1 MWLKR
6 IILTFSVVVFTS
18 CYASENISKNVL
30 FEAKQ
35 NNVNQNV
42 NSQHLKV
49 ENVDNGNQQ
58 VSEEIKSPSQTNP
71 RRTQIKF
78 PSDCHYLPNESD
90 KNWKLQLS
98 CAEALNAVFSKLPK
112 EDCEYENNS
121 KSKPKDNQIWF
132 ENYDIEFNSV
142 SSNKYLVKV
151 RCTQSAYNQSNVY
164 LLYDE
169 SELPSKTTVLEF
181 LGLSF
186 TFDENKD
193 EPKNI
198 ENVNVKTVGGR
209 WFNPKTKELIVFVKG
224 RGMGDFGEYARYS
237 FQNDKPKLEEFRAKF
252 SDGGIQYSNEILK
265 ESPKTWK
272 QFYPK

>member
-1 MWLKR
+1 MWLKK
-6 IILTFSVVVFTS
+6 IILIFSAVVFTS

-49 ENVDNGNQQ
+49 ENVDNTNQQ
-58 VSEEIKSPSQTNP
+58 VSEEIKSPYQTNP
-71 RRTQIKF
+71 RRTRIIF
-78 PSDCHYLPNESD
+78 PNDCHYFPNESD
-90 KNWKLQLS
+90 KNWKLQLA
-98 CAEALNAVFSKLPK
+98 CAEALKDVFSELPK
-112 EDCEYENNS
+112 ENCEYKNNTEVKEN
-121 KSKPKDNQIWF
+121 QMWF
-132 ENYDIEFNSV
+132 ENYDLEFYSF
-142 SSNKYLVKV
+142 SINKYLVKV

-181 LGLSF
+181 PSLSF

-193 EPKNI
+193 EPKTI
-198 ENVNVKTVGGR
+198 ENINVKTVGGR

-224 RGMGDFGEYARYS
+224 RGMGDFGEYAKYS

-252 SDGGIQYSNEILK
+252 SDGGIQYGNEILK